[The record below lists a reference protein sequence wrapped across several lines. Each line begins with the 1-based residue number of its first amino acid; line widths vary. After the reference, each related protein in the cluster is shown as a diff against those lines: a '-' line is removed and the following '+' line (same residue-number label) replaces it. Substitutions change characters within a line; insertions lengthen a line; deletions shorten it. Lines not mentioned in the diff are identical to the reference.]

1 MSLKLDFPI
10 FANNPWLVYLDNAAT
25 TLKPQMVIDG
35 ISDYLA
41 NDYAN
46 IHRWFY
52 SLSQKSEEMYFQ
64 SKRIVA
70 KVLWWKEHEIIYTY
84 NSTYAFNILAS
95 TLVKSGYLKKWDKI
109 LLSIAEHHANIVP
122 WILIS
127 QEYWIVIDYIDITPN
142 YEIDLNSL
150 KDKYDNTVKL
160 VSLTHVSNVTWSV
173 TDLVAVKKILRE
185 DTLFCVDW
193 SQAVPNFKVDVNEI
207 GCDFYI
213 FTWHKVMAST
223 GIWVL
228 WIKREILKTLKSSIG
243 WGWSILEVT
252 KENFTYARGY
262 ESLEPWTTNLV
273 GAVSLIKAFEYIEKI
288 WWFEEIEKIE
298 KRLTSY
304 ALQKFE
310 AIKDKVALLG
320 NYSHD
325 RIWVFSFSLLNG
337 TDMRLFGE
345 ELANHN
351 ICVRC
356 GGHCAHPLHTQ
367 AWLKGTCRMSL
378 YIYNDEN
385 DIDTFFDK
393 LLVNAN

>member
-1 MSLKLDFPI
+1 MSLKWDFPI

-25 TLKPQMVIDG
+25 TLKPQLVIHW
-35 ISDYLA
+35 ISQYLA

-64 SKRIVA
+64 SKRVVA
-70 KVLWWKEHEIIYTY
+70 NVLWWNEHEIIYTY
-84 NSTYAFNILAS
+84 NSTYAFNILAT
-95 TLVKSGYLKKWDKI
+95 TLVKSGYLKKWDKV

-127 QEYWIVIDYIDITPN
+127 QEYWIVLDYIDITPN
-142 YEIDLNSL
+142 YEIDLSSL
-150 KDKYDNTVKL
+150 KDKYDDTVKL

-173 TDLVAVKKILRE
+173 TDLVAVKAMLRD

-193 SQAVPNFKVDVNEI
+193 SQAVPNFKVDVKEI

-243 WGWSILEVT
+243 WGWSILEVN
-252 KENFTYARGY
+252 KNDFTYAKGY

-273 GAVSLIKAFEYIEKI
+273 GAVSLMKAFEYIEKI
-288 WWFEEIEKIE
+288 GWFEEVEKIE
-298 KRLTSY
+298 KHLTNY
-304 ALQKFE
+304 ALKKFE
-310 AIKDKVALLG
+310 AIKDKVLLLG
-320 NYSHD
+320 NYSQD

-345 ELANHN
+345 SLADFN

-356 GGHCAHPLHTQ
+356 WGHCAHPLHSY

-378 YIYNDEN
+378 YIYNDEK
-385 DIDTFFDK
+385 DIDDFFEK
-393 LLVNAN
+393 LLLFTN